1 MDEETQAQTTEN
13 ETPSE
18 SQTENQQEVETQSDE
33 GENTRNEK
41 DVPFHEHPRWKERE
55 ESWQK
60 RFNEMEQRHQEMLA
74 KLLQN
79 KTEEQPKKVEIP
91 VWFVGG
97 EEEWNDYKQSQ
108 EAIEARAVER
118 AYKKI
123 QEERE
128 KEMQAKAQEEKMI
141 KEANEYFQKNV
152 EELKK
157 DPQLNPTGEDLDAN
171 KLLKYTM
178 DNYFLDEKGR
188 WDYKKAY
195 KYMKLEEGSVKNNAN
210 RKTVAGA
217 TTSDNKGEN
226 KDREYRT
233 SEDFKKYR
241 PW

>member
-1 MDEETQAQTTEN
+1 MNEETQAQTTEN

-18 SQTENQQEVETQSDE
+18 SLTDNKQEVETHSDE
-33 GENTRNEK
+33 GGNTRKEK
-41 DVPFHEHPRWKERE
+41 ELPLHEHPRWKERE
-55 ESWQK
+55 EEWK
-60 RFNEMEQRHQEMLA
+60 ERFNEQERRIQDTLSKFM
-74 KLLQN
+74 QN

-108 EAIEARAVER
+108 EAIESRAVER

-128 KEMQAKAQEEKMI
+128 KEAQTKSQEEKMV

-152 EELKK
+152 EELKS
-157 DPQLNPTGEDLDAN
+157 DSQLNPTGEDLDEN

-195 KYMKLEEGSVKNNAN
+195 KYMKLEEGSVKSNAN

-226 KDREYRT
+226 KDRDYKT
-233 SEDFKKYR
+233 SEDFKKNR

>member
-1 MDEETQAQTTEN
+1 MDEETQAQTPEN

-18 SQTENQQEVETQSDE
+18 SLTENQQEVDTQSDE
-33 GENTRNEK
+33 GENTRKEK
-41 DVPFHEHPRWKERE
+41 DIPFHEHPRWKERE

-60 RFNEMEQRHQEMLA
+60 RFNEMEQRHQDMLS

-79 KTEEQPKKVEIP
+79 KTEEKPEKVEIP

-97 EEEWNDYKQSQ
+97 EEEWNDYKKSQ
-108 EAIEARAVER
+108 EAIEARAEER
-118 AYKKI
+118 AFKRI
-123 QEERE
+123 QAEKE

-141 KEANEYFQKNV
+141 QEATEYFQKSLDEIKNDS
-152 EELKK
+152 K
-157 DPQLNPTGEDLDAN
+157 LNPTGDEIDAN
-171 KLLKYTM
+171 KLVNYTM
-178 DNYFLDEKGR
+178 ENNLIDDKGR

-195 KYMKLEEGSVKNNAN
+195 RFMKLEEPLEKPNAN

-217 TTSDNKGEN
+217 TTSNNKGEN
-226 KDREYRT
+226 KERDYKT